1 MTFLRRGF
9 AMAAVALCFMAV
21 PAAAQDFKVI
31 VNSAN
36 GVTELSAAVTLKI
49 FLKEVTKFPNGTAST
64 LIDQN
69 KASAVRAAF
78 SKTVIGRPVTAV
90 KTFWQQQLF
99 SGKELPP
106 AVKASHDDVVAFVKA
121 TPGGIGYVSAGA
133 NVVGVIVIDVK

>member
-49 FLKEVTKFPNGTAST
+49 FLKEVTKVPNGTAST
-64 LIDQN
+64 PIDQN

-90 KTFWQQQLF
+90 ETFWQQQLF

-106 AVKASHDDVVAFVKA
+106 AVKASDDDVVAFVKA

-133 NVVGVIVIDVK
+133 NVVGSK

>member
-31 VNSAN
+31 VHSAN

-49 FLKEVTKFPNGTAST
+49 FLKEVTKVPNGTAST
-64 LIDQN
+64 PIDQN

-90 KTFWQQQLF
+90 ETFWQQQLF

-106 AVKASHDDVVAFVKA
+106 AVKASDDDVVAFVKA